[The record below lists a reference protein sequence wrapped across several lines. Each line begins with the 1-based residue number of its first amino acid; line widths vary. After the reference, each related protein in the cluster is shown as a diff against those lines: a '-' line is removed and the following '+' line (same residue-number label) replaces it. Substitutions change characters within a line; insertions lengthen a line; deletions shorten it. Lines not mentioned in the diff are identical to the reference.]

1 MKNTGNKLAAIVA
14 LLLLGVITALADG
27 KKLKDSISI
36 AQEAV
41 VNDTKLKPGTYEV
54 RFDADAN
61 EVSILKGNQVIA
73 TVKASIKEGEKP
85 VRKTETYFSATDKGL
100 ALTKLVFKGDDRAIM
115 LNHGSVAA
123 GQ

>member
-1 MKNTGNKLAAIVA
+1 MKSTENKLAALVA
-14 LLLLGVITALADG
+14 VLLLGVLTTLADG

-36 AQEAV
+36 TQEAV

-54 RFDADAN
+54 SFDAAAN
-61 EVSILKGNQVIA
+61 EVSILKGSQVIA

-85 VRKTETYFSATDKGL
+85 ARKTETHFSATDKGL
-100 ALTKLVFKGDDRAIM
+100 TLTKLIFKGDDRAII

-123 GQ
+123 SQ